1 MDRRRGRRPFVVLV
15 IATRI
20 KGSTRYRGCECC
32 NKCGAGSDTYK
43 GEHHDCAKECL
54 CDCCGLEIGFNE
66 SSLRKEKIDVMREK
80 ALYNNRRLS
89 D

>member
-20 KGSTRYRGCECC
+20 KGSTRYRVCECC
-32 NKCGAGSDTYK
+32 NKCGAGSDTYER
-43 GEHHDCAKECL
+43 EHHDCAKECL

-66 SSLRKEKIDVMREK
+66 SSLRKEKIAHYEGE
-80 ALYNNRRLS
+80 S
-89 D
+89 FI